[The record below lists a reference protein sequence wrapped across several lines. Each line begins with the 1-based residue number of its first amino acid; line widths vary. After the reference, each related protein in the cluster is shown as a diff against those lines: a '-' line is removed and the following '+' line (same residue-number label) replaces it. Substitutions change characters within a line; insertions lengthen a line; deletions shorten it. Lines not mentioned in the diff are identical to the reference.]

1 MGTGVVTHAVLSVPK
16 LLVLTRTH
24 RTAVARRANKAS
36 TNNLGTDSTACVTT
50 PVPTI
55 YTIIA
60 FAETMSNNGM
70 QLRKWKH
77 KKSEVTRFLSS
88 ECLRG
93 RKLFPSNWGQFMFFG
108 KIYVLGF

>member
-1 MGTGVVTHAVLSVPK
+1 MIITQNATQIRKFIYIVGKTGE
-16 LLVLTRTH
+16 R
-24 RTAVARRANKAS
+24 
-36 TNNLGTDSTACVTT
+36 
-50 PVPTI
+50 I
-55 YTIIA
+55 
-60 FAETMSNNGM
+60 
-70 QLRKWKH
+70 WKH